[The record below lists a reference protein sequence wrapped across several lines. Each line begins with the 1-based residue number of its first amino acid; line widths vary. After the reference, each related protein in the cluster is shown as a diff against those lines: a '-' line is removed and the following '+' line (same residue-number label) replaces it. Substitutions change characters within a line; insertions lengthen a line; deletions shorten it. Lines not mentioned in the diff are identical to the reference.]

1 VTEVCLFIF
10 HYIFEQFSNDYL
22 DEGWITWAQSIISAF
37 SNSDAVLTTEDFVD
51 ENFDRSIT
59 SVTEFEE
66 RLRTM
71 PCEAAQEKFQETLL
85 LGFAETYHGL
95 YSNFHD
101 NATYAFGYDDER
113 TIRLAHM

>member
-1 VTEVCLFIF
+1 MT
-10 HYIFEQFSNDYL
+10 YL
-22 DEGWITWAQSIISAF
+22 DEVLLIWAPSITSTF
-37 SNSDAVLTTEDFVD
+37 SNSDAILTTEDFVD
-51 ENFDRSIT
+51 KNFDRSIT

-71 PCEAAQEKFQETLL
+71 SCEEAQQTFQDTLL

-101 NATYAFGYDDER
+101 NATYAFGYADER